1 MQIITVTAKT
11 YDEAITEALLE
22 LQTTTDHLDVEV
34 IEEGK
39 DGLLGVIGG
48 KPWVIKAM
56 ALTDEQL
63 EEKLNKKEEEKLNAD
78 AKAEEPEVKPV
89 QAMKTIVLEDVAP
102 VIEETVVE
110 DFEIEVPEVGFQK
123 QKRKL

>member
-22 LQTTTDHLDVEV
+22 LQTTTDHLDVEIV
-34 IEEGK
+34 EEGK

-63 EEKLNKKEEEKLNAD
+63 EEKLKK
-78 AKAEEPEVKPV
+78 KAEEKITAENNHYNPNSFTLSK
-89 QAMKTIVLEDVAP
+89 I
-102 VIEETVVE
+102 
-110 DFEIEVPEVGFQK
+110 
-123 QKRKL
+123 

>member
-22 LQTTTDHLDVEV
+22 LQTTTDHLDVEI

-56 ALTDEQL
+56 ALSDSLTAGTGSAAFL
-63 EEKLNKKEEEKLNAD
+63 FFF
-78 AKAEEPEVKPV
+78 P
-89 QAMKTIVLEDVAP
+89 
-102 VIEETVVE
+102 
-110 DFEIEVPEVGFQK
+110 
-123 QKRKL
+123 

>member
-22 LQTTTDHLDVEV
+22 LQTTTDHLDVEIV
-34 IEEGK
+34 EEGK

-63 EEKLNKKEEEKLNAD
+63 EEKLKKKAEEKITAENKTTEKD
-78 AKAEEPEVKPV
+78 EEEPEVKPV
-89 QAMKTIVLEDVAP
+89 MAMKAKALVEAGTAKEIVAKIMGVNVA
-102 VIEETVVE
+102 
-110 DFEIEVPEVGFQK
+110 
-123 QKRKL
+123 LL